1 MTGTGTGVSGPG
13 PRSRGLMLA
22 GCCLAFFIV
31 SLDATIVNVA
41 LPTMQAGLHASVTGL
56 QWIIDSYTLVFAG
69 LLLLA
74 GSTGDRIGRRRMFQA
89 GLAVFA
95 AGSLACS
102 VAPSLGALI
111 AFRMLQAAGGAMMQP
126 NALSTIA
133 NVITDPAKRAHAF
146 GMWAGVFGAAAASG
160 PVIGGILVATVG
172 WRAIFWVNLP
182 VATAAFVL
190 AARYAPETRAPHPRR
205 ADPPGQLLLMLTLGT
220 LTYAII
226 EGPPRGWTSA
236 QIVSLF
242 AVAAISLS
250 AFVAVELHRDEPLLE
265 LRFFRSP
272 PFSGATSMATLAFAI
287 LAGFLFLNTLYL
299 QEVRGD
305 SALMA
310 GVATLP
316 VAVVIAAGAPF
327 TGRIVA
333 RHGSRMLMT
342 AAGLF
347 LGGALVLTQ
356 DRVASSYLILAAGY
370 VLLGSG
376 FALIN
381 PPITNIAVGGMP
393 TAQAGVA
400 SAIATSSRQL
410 GNVLGVAII
419 GSVVT
424 SQLRRSLGQ
433 RADTTKL
440 AASTRAALGHA
451 GTGTSLRVPA
461 HCQAPRWP
469 IRSSGRRSP
478 RPATPD
484 GTSRPSPGWPL
495 RASPGTRP
503 APGPA
508 RSPPAGQST
517 DPGATVFGHETRLG
531 RPGRAVA
538 AGRLP
543 LVVPFALKV
552 RTRGNTVWPRAWNKR
567 VAACR

>member
-1 MTGTGTGVSGPG
+1 MTATGTDVSGPG

-74 GSTGDRIGRRRMFQA
+74 GSTGDRIGRRRMFQT
-89 GLAVFA
+89 GLVVFA

-102 VAPSLGALI
+102 VAPSLGTLI

-160 PVIGGILVATVG
+160 PVIGGVLVATVG

-182 VATAAFVL
+182 VAAAAFVL

-205 ADPPGQLLLMLTLGT
+205 ADPPGQILLMLTLGT

-226 EGPPRGWTSA
+226 EGPARGWTSA

-242 AVAAISLS
+242 AVAAISLG

-272 PFSGATSMATLAFAI
+272 PFSGATSMAALAFAI

-347 LGGALVLTQ
+347 LGGGALVLTQ

-370 VLLGSG
+370 VLLGFG

-451 GTGTSLRVPA
+451 GTGTSLRVPSSLPS
-461 HCQAPRWP
+461 APLADQILREAFTTASHAGWDLAA
-469 IRSSGRRSP
+469 IAGLAIAGIAWHTTSTRAR
-478 RPATPD
+478 AIAAA
-484 GTSRPSPGWPL
+484 SRPE
-495 RASPGTRP
+495 
-503 APGPA
+503 
-508 RSPPAGQST
+508 Q
-517 DPGATVFGHETRLG
+517 
-531 RPGRAVA
+531 
-538 AGRLP
+538 
-543 LVVPFALKV
+543 
-552 RTRGNTVWPRAWNKR
+552 
-567 VAACR
+567 